1 MKAFYSLSQPFDV
14 EQLCL
19 QDCSAIKM
27 LSYRPKIV
35 QQRSTAPSY
44 THLIQTRAALAALL
58 FIYSFIN
65 LIVNRNRAVQIA
77 IIDGFFNN
85 TCDFSA
91 LRAKSKVNRTGFYR
105 SF

>member
-1 MKAFYSLSQPFDV
+1 V

-65 LIVNRNRAVQIA
+65 LIVNCNRAVQIA

-85 TCDFSA
+85 TCDFSPFRVIGELKLA
-91 LRAKSKVNRTGFYR
+91 GFYR